1 MRVWLL
7 LDTYSNGSGIAG
19 PTIWF
24 VHELESAFL
33 VL

>member
-1 MRVWLL
+1 MRVSLL
-7 LDTYSNGSGIAG
+7 LDTCSSGSGIAG

-24 VHELESAFL
+24 VHGLESAFL